1 MLSCYNV
8 DMNHREISK
17 AELQNYF
24 RVLEPN
30 FPEWL
35 NDYIAT
41 PAMQKQ
47 AKISVSAGRIYSDL
61 SPTIR
66 FYSSLDHSIA
76 VALIIWHFTHDKK
89 QTLAGLFHD
98 IATPAFKHCVDFL
111 NGDYYKQESTE
122 SLTAKTIAQSK
133 EITRLLKRDGIKLD
147 DVNDYHKYPIA
158 DNDTPKLSADRLEYS
173 LSNSLFMC
181 PQNTLDQVRDAYNDI
196 AIQTNPVGEA
206 ELGFRNT
213 NHACNFVKVTSNL
226 SVSYRDDRARYSMQ
240 FIADVLKCL
249 NQDNMITIDDLY
261 RLSEEDVI
269 EIVKKSKYGKAFET
283 WANAK
288 EIKTSLAEPRD
299 VYYVHHGA
307 KIRYI
312 DPLVSGERVSK
323 LSSLANDYIKQN
335 LAQDMSSYVYLDG
348 IASNLA

>member
-1 MLSCYNV
+1 MSRRAQDKV
-8 DMNHREISK
+8 ETK
-17 AELQNYF
+17 EYF
-24 RVLEPN
+24 KVLEPD

-47 AKISVSAGRIYSDL
+47 AKISVSCGIVYSDL
-61 SPTIR
+61 FPTVR

-89 QTLAGLFHD
+89 QTLAGFFHD

-122 SLTAKTIAQSK
+122 ALTTKTIAKSK
-133 EITRLLKRDGIKLD
+133 EIMRLLKRDGISLD
-147 DVNDYHKYPIA
+147 EVNDYHKYPIA

-173 LSNSLFMC
+173 LSNSLFMY
-181 PQNTLDQVRDAYNDI
+181 PQNTLNQVRDAYNDI
-196 AIQTNPVGEA
+196 AIQTNPVGET
-206 ELGFRNT
+206 ELGFRT
-213 NHACNFVKVTSNL
+213 MDHACDFVKVTSNM
-226 SVSYRDDRARYSMQ
+226 SMSYRADRTRYSMQ

-249 NQDNMITIDDLY
+249 NRDNMITIDDLY

-269 EIVKKSKYGKAFET
+269 EIVKKSKYGRAFET
-283 WANAK
+283 WTNAK

-335 LAQDMSSYVYLDG
+335 LAQDINNYVYLDG